1 MLHLPQGK
9 ISLSKKEEK
18 NPTNYWM
25 HSTDVTSKLLMEL
38 PCKNGAAFT
47 RVPRS
52 WENFEWKQV
61 AVKGRPGLMGVWA
74 MECFCSDCRETTW
87 GRGLVRGLCCMC
99 RCLGSAKC
107 KHVVPKVCFPV
118 NTLLP
123 LALGSSE
130 NSPSRLWAWGEDT
143 SSHRPWH
150 FGSGN
155 RTVSYIWIPFG

>member
-18 NPTNYWM
+18 KPN
-25 HSTDVTSKLLMEL
+25 KLLNAQHGRYQQTANGTSLQKWSSIYKGASFLGKLWVETSCCERKTWSDGSVGDGVLLQRL
-38 PCKNGAAFT
+38 PRNYLRSGSGLGALLYVQVPGICKMQT
-47 RVPRS
+47 
-52 WENFEWKQV
+52 
-61 AVKGRPGLMGVWA
+61 
-74 MECFCSDCRETTW
+74 
-87 GRGLVRGLCCMC
+87 CCAKSLFSSKHSLTS
-99 RCLGSAKC
+99 LGSY
-107 KHVVPKVCFPV
+107 
-118 NTLLP
+118 
-123 LALGSSE
+123 E